1 MKDAS
6 MSSSDRR
13 TPSLLLL
20 ALLVFALSENVMADE
35 TLKVC
40 AEANNLPF
48 SNDKGEGFENK
59 IVVV

>member
-1 MKDAS
+1 